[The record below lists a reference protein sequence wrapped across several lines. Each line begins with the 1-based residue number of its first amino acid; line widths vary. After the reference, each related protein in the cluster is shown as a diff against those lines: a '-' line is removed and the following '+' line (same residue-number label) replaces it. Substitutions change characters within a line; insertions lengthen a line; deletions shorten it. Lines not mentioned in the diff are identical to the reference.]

1 MGREEEAMGMGDR
14 PPSYS
19 ASNSMVVS
27 PDPRMSVGPSFRHQ
41 THKGGEGARAE
52 RNMAVGFKTVELVL
66 VLSIVGL
73 VRLGGKD
80 WTPIFLGSVN
90 TTFLAYGGAVASSLV
105 TPCLLVARALGAS
118 PGPLDLLLT
127 GLGAMLFTIIGTLA
141 ALYEK
146 GDGNQVMEMGKQFM
160 RALTGT
166 STSPNKDGAI
176 LAVCILTLVTA
187 VILLI
192 DFIIMA
198 RSVRN
203 RRWKEPNGV

>member
-1 MGREEEAMGMGDR
+1 MGDK

-19 ASNSMVVS
+19 ASNSMVS
-27 PDPRMSVGPSFRHQ
+27 STDTRMSVGPSFRHQ
-41 THKGGEGARAE
+41 KGGEGARAE
-52 RNMAVGFKTVELVL
+52 RNMAVGFKAVEMVL
-66 VLSIVGL
+66 ILSIMGV

-80 WTPIFLGSVN
+80 WSPIFLGSVN
-90 TTFLAYGGAVASSLV
+90 TTFLAYGGAVAASLV
-105 TPCLLVARALGAS
+105 TPCLLVARALGAI

-127 GLGAMLFTIIGTLA
+127 GLGSVLFTIIGALA

-146 GDGNQVMEMGKQFM
+146 GDGNQVVEMGKKFM

-176 LAVCILTLVTA
+176 LAICILTLVTA
-187 VILLI
+187 AILLI

-198 RSVRN
+198 RSMRN
-203 RRWKEPNGV
+203 RRCWKAPSTV

>member
-52 RNMAVGFKTVELVL
+52 RNMAVGFKAVELVL
-66 VLSIVGL
+66 ILSIMGV

-80 WTPIFLGSVN
+80 WSPIFLGSVN
-90 TTFLAYGGAVASSLV
+90 TTFLAYGGAVAASLV
-105 TPCLLVARALGAS
+105 TPCLLVARALGAI

-127 GLGAMLFTIIGTLA
+127 GVGILLFAIIGALA
-141 ALYEK
+141 APHEK
-146 GDGNQVMEMGKQFM
+146 GDGDQVMMEMGKQFM
-160 RALTGT
+160 RAL
-166 STSPNKDGAI
+166 
-176 LAVCILTLVTA
+176 
-187 VILLI
+187 
-192 DFIIMA
+192 
-198 RSVRN
+198 
-203 RRWKEPNGV
+203 